1 MENGHMWNE
10 DNQSTATSQAVP
22 RRILV
27 VIGFLVALAGAA
39 ASAADAP
46 EEAIPPDYAEK
57 ILPVAMRDDSKA
69 RVTGK
74 DIYEGKVNPAV
85 NCARCHGN
93 DGKPTKLGK
102 GAPDLSDPAVSKNH
116 SDTHWFWRIS
126 EKKAGTTMPSYKD
139 KLTEEQRWQVIAY
152 LRTLAPSGK

>member
-1 MENGHMWNE
+1 MWNE

-39 ASAADAP
+39 ASADDAP
-46 EEAIPPDYAEK
+46 EGAIPPEYAEK
-57 ILPVAMRDDSKA
+57 IMPVAMRDDPQA
-69 RVTGK
+69 HMTGK
-74 DIYEGKVNPAV
+74 ELYEGKINPAV
-85 NCARCHGN
+85 NCARCHGS

-102 GAPDLSDPAVSKNH
+102 GAPDLSDPAVSKKH

-152 LRTLAPSGK
+152 LRTLVPSGK

>member
-1 MENGHMWNE
+1 MWKE
-10 DNQSTATSQAVP
+10 DYQSTAASHGVL
-22 RRILV
+22 RRILL
-27 VIGFLVALAGAA
+27 VIGFLGALAGAA
-39 ASAADAP
+39 ASADDAP
-46 EEAIPPDYAEK
+46 EEAIQPEYAEK
-57 ILPVAMRDDSKA
+57 ILPVAMRDDFKA
-69 RVTGK
+69 HVIGK
-74 DIYEGKVNPAV
+74 DFYEGKMNPAV
-85 NCARCHGN
+85 NCARCHGS

-102 GAPDLSDPAVSKNH
+102 GAPDLSDPAVSKKH

>member
-1 MENGHMWNE
+1 MGNIDRRLVLGRSN
-10 DNQSTATSQAVP
+10 VP
-22 RRILV
+22 IKMLA
-27 VIGFLVALAGAA
+27 VIGFLVWPGWTATMADEGAQ
-39 ASAADAP
+39 
-46 EEAIPPDYAEK
+46 EAIPPEYAEK

-69 RVTGK
+69 REIGK
-74 DIYEGKVNPAV
+74 DIYEGKSNPAV
-85 NCARCHGN
+85 NCARCHGS

-102 GAPDLSDPAVSKNH
+102 GAPDLSDPAVSKKH

-152 LRTLAPSGK
+152 LRTLASSGK